1 MYVLNFIRRDSTL
14 KGVVVVVKRVLN
26 VAGDVNIQVL
36 FKLQLFAVVKKT
48 QWQDVFLQEDMLK

>member
-48 QWQDVFLQEDMLK
+48 QWQDVFFQVDMLK

>member
-1 MYVLNFIRRDSTL
+1 MYVLNFIRKDSTL
-14 KGVVVVVKRVLN
+14 KGVIVVVKRVLN

-48 QWQDVFLQEDMLK
+48 QWQDVFFQVDMLK